1 MDMKTELNVF
11 LVDDD
16 PSSLALYELHLKS
29 LGYQNVWKFDNGMD
43 CINSLSIKPDVI
55 FLDYRMPGMDG
66 VEVLKVI
73 KQRSPDIYVVF
84 VTGDT
89 DAKTAATSLK
99 YGAFDFIQKGSH
111 CTERIE
117 SAIRRIVDV
126 KTVLSKKHMTI
137 EQSTIYL

>member
-1 MDMKTELNVF
+1 METKNELNIF

-16 PSSLALYELHLKS
+16 PSSLALYEMHLKS

-43 CINSLSIKPDVI
+43 CISSLGLKPDIV

-66 VEVLKVI
+66 VEVLKII
-73 KQRSPDIYVVF
+73 KQRDPGIYVVF

-89 DAKTAATSLK
+89 DMKTAATSLK
-99 YGAFDFIQKGSH
+99 YGAFDFIQKGSD

-117 SAIRRIVDV
+117 GALSRIIDV
-126 KTVLSKKHMTI
+126 KTVKAKQTVRA
-137 EQSTIYL
+137 